1 MGPVM
6 SAIKS
11 GMATGDLRK
20 KVSYTVPCSS
30 SFRDSIIGLS
40 EVKNCNV
47 ADIARSI
54 VLAIP
59 ENVISEFPDP
69 GEPARDDRETII
81 LKSGKSKGKP
91 WRRKPRLQVR
101 LSPGFVVVTVR
112 KALALGLA
120 MAHGR
125 MKLEISSTAQS
136 QSREMEAE
144 AQIAL
149 LRDTHEE
156 LERLKNVVA
165 AITFA
170 PLESGVVTREQSL
183 YVLGF
188 PPGSIPD
195 ISTIRLRFRRLA
207 TVYHPDGKLGS
218 HERMSQ
224 LNAAMEQLSR
234 GGL

>member
-1 MGPVM
+1 M
-6 SAIKS
+6 IKS
-11 GMATGDLRK
+11 KKSIHALDPRK

-30 SFRDSIIGLS
+30 SFRDSVISLAES
-40 EVKNCNV
+40 KNCNV

-54 VLAIP
+54 VLAMP
-59 ENVISEFPDP
+59 EDVVFSFPDP
-69 GEPARDDRETII
+69 GEPARDDRESII

-101 LSPGFVVVTVR
+101 LSPGFDSVTIR
-112 KALALGLA
+112 RALALGLA
-120 MAHGR
+120 VHFGR
-125 MKLEISSTAQS
+125 MKMEIQTPSQH

-144 AQIAL
+144 AQTAL
-149 LRDTHEE
+149 LRDTHDE
-156 LERLKNVVA
+156 LDRLKKVVT
-165 AITFA
+165 AITFD
-170 PLESGVVTREQSL
+170 PLKGGVNSREQAL

-188 PPGSIPD
+188 PPGLIPD
-195 ISTIRLRFRRLA
+195 INTIRMRFRRLA